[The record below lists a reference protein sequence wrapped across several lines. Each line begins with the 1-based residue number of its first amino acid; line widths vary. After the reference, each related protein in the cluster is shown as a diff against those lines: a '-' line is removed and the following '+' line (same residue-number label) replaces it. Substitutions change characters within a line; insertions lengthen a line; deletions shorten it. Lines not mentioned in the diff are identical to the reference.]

1 MPLIDLQT
9 NLRDLQFGRDRVAG
23 GNSNQPYVRST
34 IPAPDDESGTLG
46 YLNQDF
52 ILRGG
57 LNAVTNS
64 IRDVERLGR
73 YFLDIRNPSGLLFIA
88 KQNLLSRTAVKTQA
102 SGLLNE
108 GIYTPLGTLAQAGG
122 VAFGLHT
129 NKQGLN
135 PFGGLETYSEVVDYN
150 QSVYENRLT
159 DLWVNKIEN
168 KNEDTKLLSYGGG
181 PNSILGIGRTR
192 INFADQRT
200 GVNNIKLKNSRFFE
214 GFSDEYQTKNQ
225 DYSVFTHPDFTNSTF
240 SLNGRTLLG
249 ASPLA
254 LITIDEN
261 GFNIDGGINSFTRQ
275 IGNLYVSNNVS
286 NDFNY
291 AISLEPKAK
300 KYVTRPYEVNKLLGG
315 VTYIA
320 NNFYPN
326 LPILFPPFQ
335 SNGHLNI
342 LNRTIGDLYS
352 TNNVASDNLYAIS
365 LEPIAKK
372 DINFNETKIGTP
384 NFDFYI
390 PRLKLIDSIF
400 NPYADSAEAKTR
412 ISKPS
417 LYDPNALGYS
427 IRFAY
432 SSWASQLLYNLYTP
446 GTPSIIFHPSS
457 INSSIRIGEYGLEQ
471 DFENNYFIPKTF
483 TVNPAFEKQ
492 KGWTTL
498 HPITNYSSFFQASTA
513 YQTQT
518 INGNQKSSTNPN
530 IDLNLTFTT
539 IDKESTGFGQ
549 GLTRTYTQEDINI
562 INESHSGNIGDLTE
576 RVGGGGSTTTVKDFR
591 ESIRKKFTS
600 AEVDRLDSV
609 GNLAKSRNYDGGR
622 IEKKFGD
629 PGDRTGK
636 NISNYVVG
644 DYSSGGSTPLG
655 AASPLSYD
663 KVTWSPLYQDINAT
677 EIKADKAD
685 LIPFRIG
692 VIDNDA
698 PSKKTYIH
706 FRAFLDSISDS
717 YKAEW
722 KGERYVGRGESFYT
736 YGGFDRTVSLSWTV
750 AAQSKAELMPMY
762 KKLNFLASVCAPDY
776 GESGY
781 MRGNIVTLTIG
792 GYFFEQPG
800 IINGFTYEMNEDK
813 DTWEIAIGI
822 DDDDKDDNVVQV
834 PHIIR
839 VKSFQFTPIHTFVP
853 RLQQNTFDGIG
864 GKETDGKEHF
874 IALEDDNTF
883 GWKSDLL

>member
-150 QSVYENRLT
+150 QSVYENRLI
-159 DLWVNKIEN
+159 DLWVNKIDR

-214 GFSDEYQTKNQ
+214 GFSDEYETKNQ

-261 GFNIDGGINSFTRQ
+261 GFNIDGGINSSIRQ
-275 IGNLYVSNNVS
+275 IGNLYVSDNVL
-286 NDFNY
+286 NDFDY
-291 AISLEPKAK
+291 ANSGAPKAK
-300 KYVTRPYEVNKLLGG
+300 KYVTRPYNINKVLGG
-315 VTYIA
+315 VSFEA
-320 NNFYPN
+320 GFSN
-326 LPILFPPFQ
+326 LD
-335 SNGHLNI
+335 NGLSI
-342 LNRTIGDLYS
+342 DGFSDPSIRQIGELYS
-352 TNNVASDNLYAIS
+352 TNNVISDNLYAIS
-365 LEPIAKK
+365 EAPKAKK
-372 DINFNETKIGTP
+372 DINFDKTQIGTP
-384 NFDFYI
+384 NFNFYI
-390 PRLKLIDSIF
+390 PRLKLTDSIA
-400 NPYADSAEAKTR
+400 NNYKGWDN
-412 ISKPS
+412 SKSKLPRK
-417 LYDPNALGYS
+417 PNADLLTPGQ
-427 IRFAY
+427 FAY
-432 SSWASQLLYNLYTP
+432 SPWASQLLYSLYTTIAP
-446 GTPSIIFHPSS
+446 SFIYHPPSINTS
-457 INSSIRIGEYGLEQ
+457 IKIGNYGLEQ
-471 DFENNYFIPKTF
+471 DFANNYFIPRTF
-483 TVNPAFEKQ
+483 TKNPAFEEQNKW
-492 KGWTTL
+492 KAF
-498 HPITNYSSFFQASTA
+498 HPITNYSPFFQASTA
-513 YQTQT
+513 YQKEK
-518 INGNQKSSTNPN
+518 INENPASNTDPN

-539 IDKESTGFGQ
+539 IYKDSTGN

-562 INESHSGNIGDLTE
+562 INKPNNDNLGGLTE

-591 ESIRKKFTS
+591 ESIRKK
-600 AEVDRLDSV
+600 LDPTIVYNLNNV
-609 GNLAKSRNYDGGR
+609 GNLAESRNYDEGR

-636 NISNYVVG
+636 NISSYISG
-644 DYSSGGSTPLG
+644 SYTSGGSTPLG
-655 AASPLSYD
+655 AASSLSYD
-663 KVTWSPLYQDINAT
+663 KVTWSPLYKSDKAL
-677 EIKADKAD
+677 EIKTD

-692 VIDNDA
+692 VIDNDF
-698 PSKKTYIH
+698 PSEKTYIH

-722 KGERYVGRGESFYT
+722 KGERYVGRGENMYT

-762 KKLNFLASVCAPDY
+762 KKLNYLASVCAPDY

-792 GYFFEQPG
+792 GYFYEQPG

-813 DTWEIAIGI
+813 DTWEIALGI
-822 DDDDKDDNVVQV
+822 DDDNDKIDNVVQV

-853 RLQQNTFDGIG
+853 RLQQNTFNGSV
-864 GKETDGKEHF
+864 KVTDGKEHF
-874 IALEDDNTF
+874 IALEDDFTNNWNLKTI
-883 GWKSDLL
+883 

>member
-57 LNAVTNS
+57 LNTVTNS

-286 NDFNY
+286 NDFDY
-291 AISLEPKAK
+291 AISLESKAK
-300 KYVTRPYEVNKLLGG
+300 KYVTRPYETNKLLGG
-315 VTYIA
+315 VSFEA
-320 NNFYPN
+320 GFSN
-326 LPILFPPFQ
+326 LD
-335 SNGHLNI
+335 NGLSI
-342 LNRTIGDLYS
+342 DGFSDPSIRQIGELYA
-352 TNNVASDNLYAIS
+352 TNNVISDNPYAIS
-365 LEPIAKK
+365 ETPKAKK
-372 DINFNETKIGTP
+372 DINFDETQIGTP
-384 NFDFYI
+384 NFDLYI
-390 PRLKLIDSIF
+390 PRLKLIDSTL
-400 NPYADSAEAKTR
+400 NTYADSAEAKKR

-417 LYDPNALGYS
+417 LYDPNAAGYS
-427 IRFAY
+427 IKFSY

-446 GTPSIIFHPSS
+446 GTPSIIAHPSS
-457 INSSIRIGEYGLEQ
+457 IDPSIIIGNYGLEQ
-471 DFENNYFIPKTF
+471 NFANNYFIPKTF
-483 TVNPAFEKQ
+483 TVNPAFKKQ
-492 KGWTTL
+492 KDWTPSNF
-498 HPITNYSSFFQASTA
+498 HPITNYSQFFQASIA
-513 YQTQT
+513 YQTKQ
-518 INGNQKSSTNPN
+518 INGNQVSSTDPN
-530 IDLNLTFTT
+530 IDLYSTFTT
-539 IDKESTGFGQ
+539 IDKKSTGFGQ
-549 GLTRTYTQEDINI
+549 GLTRTYTQKDINI
-562 INESHSGNIGDLTE
+562 INESNAGNIGDLTE

-591 ESIRKKFTS
+591 ESIRKKLKPD
-600 AEVDRLDSV
+600 EVDTLNSV
-609 GNLAKSRNYDGGR
+609 GNLAESRNYKEGR

-629 PGDRTGK
+629 PGDRAGK

-644 DYSSGGSTPLG
+644 GYSSGGSTPYG
-655 AASPLSYD
+655 AASSLSYD

-722 KGERYVGRGESFYT
+722 KGERYVGRGENMYT

-776 GESGY
+776 GKSGY

-822 DDDDKDDNVVQV
+822 DDDYKDNDVVQV

-853 RLQQNTFDGIG
+853 RLQQNTFNGIG

-883 GWKSDLL
+883 GWASNLL

>member
-150 QSVYENRLT
+150 QSVYENRLI
-159 DLWVNKIEN
+159 DLWVNKIDR

-200 GVNNIKLKNSRFFE
+200 GVNNIKLKNSKFFE
-214 GFSDEYQTKNQ
+214 GFSNEYETKNQ

-275 IGNLYVSNNVS
+275 IGNLYVSDNVS
-286 NDFNY
+286 NDFDYAISDAPKTKKYVTRLYETNKLLGGVTYTANNFYPNLPYLVLPFQSNGLLNTPHRTIGDLYSTNTVISDNLY

-300 KYVTRPYEVNKLLGG
+300 K
-315 VTYIA
+315 
-320 NNFYPN
+320 
-326 LPILFPPFQ
+326 
-335 SNGHLNI
+335 
-342 LNRTIGDLYS
+342 
-352 TNNVASDNLYAIS
+352 
-365 LEPIAKK
+365 
-372 DINFNETKIGTP
+372 DIDFNTTQIGTP

-400 NPYADSAEAKTR
+400 NTYADSAEAKTR

-417 LYDPNALGYS
+417 LLTPG
-427 IRFAY
+427 RFAY
-432 SSWASQLLYNLYTP
+432 SSWTSQLLYNLYTP
-446 GTPSIIFHPSS
+446 GTPSFIYHPPS
-457 INSSIRIGEYGLEQ
+457 INTSIRIGEYGLEQ
-471 DFENNYFIPKTF
+471 DFENSYFIPKTF
-483 TVNPAFEKQ
+483 NLNPAFEKQ
-492 KGWTTL
+492 KDWTTV
-498 HPITNYSSFFQASTA
+498 HPITNYSKFFQASTA
-513 YQTQT
+513 YQTKQ
-518 INGNQKSSTNPN
+518 INGNPASILTNPN
-530 IDLNLTFTT
+530 IDLNSTFTT
-539 IDKESTGFGQ
+539 IDKDSTGFGQ

-562 INESHSGNIGDLTE
+562 INESNNDNIGELTK
-576 RVGGGGSTTTVKDFR
+576 RVGGGESTTYIKDFR
-591 ESIRKKFTS
+591 ESIRKKLGPTI
-600 AEVDRLDSV
+600 VDRLDNV
-609 GNLAKSRNYDGGR
+609 GNLAKSRNYEEGR

-629 PGDRTGK
+629 PGDRAGK

-644 DYSSGGSTPLG
+644 DYINGGSTPYG

-663 KVTWSPLYQDINAT
+663 KVTWSPLY
-677 EIKADKAD
+677 KSDKVNPEDKKD

-722 KGERYVGRGESFYT
+722 KGERYVGRGENMYT

-776 GESGY
+776 GKSGY

-792 GYFFEQPG
+792 GYFYEQPG

-813 DTWEIAIGI
+813 DTWEIALGI
-822 DDDDKDDNVVQV
+822 DNDEKDPDVVQV

-853 RLQQNTFDGIG
+853 RLQQNTFNDIG
-864 GKETDGKEHF
+864 GKVTDGKEHF

-883 GWKSDLL
+883 GWGIDIL

>member
-159 DLWVNKIEN
+159 DLWVNKIKN

-200 GVNNIKLKNSRFFE
+200 GVNNIKLKNSGFFNRVASSLSIKE
-214 GFSDEYQTKNQ
+214 Q
-225 DYSVFTHPDFTNSTF
+225 DYLIFTNSRQTNINA
-240 SLNGRTLLG
+240 LTLLG
-249 ASPLA
+249 SSAKKGL
-254 LITIDEN
+254 TYDEN
-261 GFNIDGGINSFTRQ
+261 GFTDINGKIDSSIRQ
-275 IGNLYVSNNVS
+275 IGNFNI
-286 NDFNY
+286 NDSVKNDKIY
-291 AISLEPKAK
+291 AISEAPKAK
-300 KYVTRPYEVNKLLGG
+300 KDIKIKDLNKLIAG
-315 VTYIA
+315 VTNTA
-320 NNFYPN
+320 NSAYSN
-326 LPILFPPFQ
+326 LKFDSGFDI
-335 SNGHLNI
+335 NGYLDTSKRNI
-342 LNRTIGDLYS
+342 GSLYS
-352 TNNVASDNLYAIS
+352 INNVGFDNDYAIGS
-365 LEPIAKK
+365 TPIAKK
-372 DINFNETKIGTP
+372 LFNFDETDIKIVHKVGNEKYDDFNE
-384 NFDFYI
+384 YI
-390 PRLKLIDSIF
+390 NRLKLPNSTGHNYIGWDNS
-400 NPYADSAEAKTR
+400 KT
-412 ISKPS
+412 S
-417 LYDPNALGYS
+417 LPRRPNADLK
-427 IRFAY
+427 IVY
-432 SSWASQLLYNLYTP
+432 SSYITQLFHLFYNP
-446 GTPSIIFHPSS
+446 GTPSIIAHDSF
-457 INSSIRIGEYGLEQ
+457 NSSIRIGEYGFEQ
-471 DFENNYFIPKTF
+471 NFANNYFTLGTF
-483 TVNPAFEKQ
+483 NRNSSFKEQNDYP
-492 KGWTTL
+492 TL
-498 HPITNYSSFFQASTA
+498 HPITNYSSFFGASTA
-513 YQTQT
+513 YQKQT
-518 INGNQKSSTNPN
+518 INENLASSTDPNPG
-530 IDLNLTFTT
+530 LASPSTFTT
-539 IDKESTGFGQ
+539 IDKDSTGFGQ
-549 GLTRTYTQEDINI
+549 GLTRTYTQKDINI
-562 INESHSGNIGDLTE
+562 INESNEGNIGNLTK
-576 RVGGGGSTTTVKDFR
+576 RIGGGGSTTTVKDFR
-591 ESIRKKFTS
+591 ESIRKKLKPD
-600 AEVDRLDSV
+600 EVDKLNKV

-629 PGDRTGK
+629 PGDRATK

-644 DYSSGGSTPLG
+644 DYSSGSATPLG
-655 AASPLSYD
+655 AASSLSYD
-663 KVTWSPLYQDINAT
+663 KVTWLPLYQDIKVKDT
-677 EIKADKAD
+677 EIKTD

-776 GESGY
+776 GKSGY

-822 DDDDKDDNVVQV
+822 DDNDKDDNVVQV

-853 RLQQNTFDGIG
+853 RLQQNTFDTS
-864 GKETDGKEHF
+864 GKKLTDGKEHF

-883 GWKSDLL
+883 GWKSNLL